1 MLKNYT
7 KIALR
12 NLRKYKGYTFINVA
26 GLAVGLA
33 CCLLIVLFVRDEL
46 SYDRYHEKAD
56 QIYRVTLDAL
66 LGEQEINAPISPAP
80 MAQAL
85 VNDYPEVVQATRLFT
100 YAGETL
106 VRYEDRRFVE
116 ERFFFGDST
125 TFDVFTFPL
134 LRGDPETAL
143 LEPNT
148 VVLTESTARK
158 YFGQDDPMGKT
169 IRVDDEFDYE
179 VTGVMA
185 DMPENSHFHF
195 DFLGALGT
203 LGGSRNPMWVS
214 NNFRTY
220 FILDESHT
228 PEALEAKFPSMVEKY
243 AGPQVEQILNITLE
257 QFYASGGRF
266 EFHLQALTDIHLHS
280 NLGYEIEPNG
290 DIAYVYAF
298 SIIAFLILLI
308 ACINF
313 MNLAT
318 ARSANRAKEVGV
330 RKVLGSNRRQLTLQF
345 LMESM
350 LLSALALVVA
360 LVLAAALLPVFNNLS
375 GKTLEIDYFDGFLL
389 TVVLGM
395 AAGMGLL
402 AGSYPAFFLS
412 SFRIVDVLKGQRQAG
427 LKSSGLRSGLV
438 VFQFV
443 ISIAL
448 MITTAMVYRQ
458 VDYVQSKRLG
468 FDKEHVVVLERFDA
482 LGPQQEA
489 FKQQIQ
495 QHPNAVSAAAANTLP
510 GRNFGDTSFFPEGAP
525 PEQLR
530 NIRLL
535 VTDFDLLETLN
546 LDVIEGRAFS
556 RDLSTDST
564 AVVLNEAAVK
574 EFGWSITK
582 AVGKRLV
589 SPGFTQNDTQFLT
602 IIGVVRDFHFQ
613 TLRDE
618 IRPLGLFI
626 GRNLSYLAVRIR
638 PDDIPGTLAAF
649 ETQWQTFAPEQP
661 FTYSFLDRDV
671 NALYQA
677 DQRTGSLFGTFALL
691 AIVIACLGLFG
702 LAAFTAEQRTKEI
715 GVRKVLGASV
725 GGIVVLLS
733 KEFTRLVGIAFVV
746 AAPLAYLAMDRW
758 LQDFAF
764 RVDLAWWIFAAAGLA
779 ALAIAWLTVSYQ
791 SIKAALINPVEAL
804 RYE

>member
-1 MLKNYT
+1 MLKNYF

-12 NLRKYKGYTFINVA
+12 NLKKHKGYTFINIT

-33 CCLLIVLFVRDEL
+33 CCLLIVLCVRDEL
-46 SYDRYHEKAD
+46 SYDRYHDNAD
-56 QIYRVTLDAL
+56 QIYRITLDAL
-66 LGEQEINAPISPAP
+66 LGEQEINGPISPAP

-85 VNDYPEVVQATRLFT
+85 VSDFPEVVQATRLFT
-100 YAGETL
+100 YMDETL
-106 VRYEDRRFVE
+106 VRYQDSRFVE

-125 TFDVFTFPL
+125 FFEVFTFPL

-143 LEPNT
+143 VEPNT

-158 YFGQDDPMGKT
+158 YFGQQDPIGQT
-169 IRVDDEFDYE
+169 LRVNERTDYE

-185 DMPENSHFHF
+185 DVPTNSHFHF
-195 DFLGALGT
+195 DFLGSLGT
-203 LGGSRNPMWVS
+203 LDNSRNPIWVS

-220 FILDESHT
+220 FILADGHS
-228 PEALEAKFPSMVEKY
+228 PEALQAKFPAMVENY
-243 AGPQVEQILNITLE
+243 AGPQVEQILGINIE
-257 QFYASGGRF
+257 QFFASGGRF
-266 EFHLQALTDIHLHS
+266 AFQIQAMTDVHLHS
-280 NLGYEIEPNG
+280 QLDFEIEPNG
-290 DIAYVYAF
+290 DITYVYAF
-298 SIIAFLILLI
+298 SIVAFLILLI

-350 LLSALALVVA
+350 LLSVIALGVA
-360 LVLAAALLPVFNNLS
+360 LVLAAVLLPVFNSLS
-375 GKTLEIDYFDGFLL
+375 GKALQIDYLDGFMLSGVIGL
-389 TVVLGM
+389 AVLV
-395 AAGMGLL
+395 GLL
-402 AGSYPAFFLS
+402 AGSYPAFFLA
-412 SFRIVDVLKGQRQAG
+412 SFRIVNVLKGQGQAG
-427 LKSSGLRSGLV
+427 MKSSGLRSGLV

-448 MITTAMVYRQ
+448 MIGTAMVYRQ
-458 VDYVQSKRLG
+458 VDFIQNKRLG
-468 FDKEHVVVLERFDA
+468 FEKEHVIVLERFDA
-482 LGPQQEA
+482 LGPQQQA

-495 QHPNAVSAAAANTLP
+495 QHPNVVAVAAANTLP
-510 GRNFGDTSFFPEGAP
+510 GRSFGDTSFIPEGAP
-525 PEQLR
+525 PEQIR

-535 VTDFDLLETLN
+535 FTDFDLLETLN
-546 LDVIEGRAFS
+546 LELVDGRFFS
-556 RDLSTDST
+556 RDFSTDSL
-564 AVVLNEAAVK
+564 AIVLNEAAVK
-574 EFGWSITK
+574 EFGWTE

-589 SPGFTQNDTQFLT
+589 SPSFSGEENEYITV
-602 IIGVVRDFHFQ
+602 IGVMKDFHFQ
-613 TLRDE
+613 SLRE
-618 IRPLGLFI
+618 TIRPLGLFL
-626 GRNLSYLAVRIR
+626 GRNLNYLAVRIE
-638 PDDIPGTLAAF
+638 PGDVSGTLAAF
-649 ETQWQTFAPEQP
+649 EAQWKTFAPEQP

-671 NALYQA
+671 DALYQA
-677 DQRTGSLFGTFALL
+677 DQRTGSVFGTFALL

-725 GGIVVLLS
+725 GGIVLLLS
-733 KEFTRLVGIAFVV
+733 KEFTKLVGLAFVV
-746 AAPLAYLAMDRW
+746 AAPLAYFATNRW

-764 RVDLAWWIFAAAGLA
+764 QADFSWWIFVLAGLA

-791 SIKAALINPVEAL
+791 SIRAALTNPVEAL

>member
-1 MLKNYT
+1 MIKNYL

-12 NLRKYKGYTFINVA
+12 NLRKHKGYTFINIT

-46 SYDRYHEKAD
+46 SYDRYHDNAD
-56 QIYRVTLDAL
+56 RIYRITLDAL
-66 LGEQEINAPISPAP
+66 LGEQEIHGPISPAP

-85 VNDYPEVVQATRLFT
+85 VNDFPEVVQATRLFT
-100 YAGETL
+100 FRDKTL
-106 VRYEDRRFVE
+106 VRYEDNRFVE

-125 TFDVFTFPL
+125 FFEVFTFPFL
-134 LRGDPETAL
+134 QGDPETAL
-143 LEPNT
+143 VEPNT

-158 YFGQDDPMGKT
+158 YFGQQNPIGQT
-169 IRVDDEFDYE
+169 LRVNERTDYE

-185 DMPENSHFHF
+185 DVPTNSHFHF
-195 DFLGALGT
+195 DFLGSLGT
-203 LGGSRNPMWVS
+203 LDNSRNPMWVS

-220 FILDESHT
+220 FLLADGHS
-228 PEALEAKFPSMVEKY
+228 PEALQAKFPAMVKNY
-243 AGPQVEQILNITLE
+243 AGPQVEQFLGITID
-257 QFYASGGRF
+257 QFFASGGRF
-266 EFHLQALTDIHLHS
+266 AFQIQALTDVHLHS
-280 NLGYEIEPNG
+280 QLDFEIEPNG
-290 DIAYVYAF
+290 DITYVYAF
-298 SIIAFLILLI
+298 SIVAFLILLI

-350 LLSALALVVA
+350 LLSVIALGVA
-360 LVLAAALLPVFNNLS
+360 LVLAAVLLPVFNSLS
-375 GKTLEIDYFDGFLL
+375 GKALQIDYLDGFMLSGVIGL
-389 TVVLGM
+389 AVLV
-395 AAGMGLL
+395 GLL
-402 AGSYPAFFLS
+402 AGSYPAFFLA
-412 SFRIVDVLKGQRQAG
+412 SFSIVNVLKGQG
-427 LKSSGLRSGLV
+427 LVGMKSSGLRSGLV

-448 MITTAMVYRQ
+448 MIGTAMVYRQ
-458 VDYVQSKRLG
+458 VDFIQNKRLG
-468 FDKEHVVVLERFDA
+468 FDKEHVIVLERFNA
-482 LGPQQEA
+482 LGPQQQA

-495 QHPNAVSAAAANTLP
+495 QHPNVVAVAAANTLP
-510 GRNFGDTSFFPEGAP
+510 GRSFGDTSFIPEGAP
-525 PEQLR
+525 PEEILSL
-530 NIRLL
+530 RLL
-535 VTDFDLLETLN
+535 YTDFDLLETLN
-546 LDVIEGRAFS
+546 LELVDGRFFS
-556 RDLSTDST
+556 RDFATDSA

-574 EFGWSITK
+574 ELGWTE

-589 SPGFTQNDTQFLT
+589 SPSFNGEETEFITVV
-602 IIGVVRDFHFQ
+602 GVVKDFHFQ
-613 TLRDE
+613 SLRE
-618 IRPLGLFI
+618 AIRPLGLFI
-626 GRNLSYLAVRIR
+626 GRNLNYLAVRIQ
-638 PDDIPGTLAAF
+638 PGDISGTLAAF
-649 ETQWQTFAPEQP
+649 ETQWKTFAPGQP

-671 NALYQA
+671 DALYQA

-691 AIVIACLGLFG
+691 AIMIACLGLFG

-725 GGIVVLLS
+725 SGIVLLLS
-733 KEFTRLVGIAFVV
+733 KEFTKLVALAFIV
-746 AAPLAYLAMDRW
+746 AAPLAYFATNRW

-764 RVDLAWWIFAAAGLA
+764 QVAFSWWIFVIAGLA

-791 SIKAALINPVEAL
+791 SIRAALTNPVEAL